1 MFHYSDL
8 RYRRNSCTTSPIMFN
23 LVTIRQLIPYAVK
36 VGPAWLRRKLIKLVP
51 NKRVQQAVDIVDTM
65 DSISNDIFRKKREAL
80 EKGDEAMLRQ
90 VGMGK
95 DIMSVLCKRSFC
107 GFYISFVPA
116 DHR

>member
-1 MFHYSDL
+1 
-8 RYRRNSCTTSPIMFN
+8 
-23 LVTIRQLIPYAVK
+23 
-36 VGPAWLRRKLIKLVP
+36 
-51 NKRVQQAVDIVDTM
+51 M